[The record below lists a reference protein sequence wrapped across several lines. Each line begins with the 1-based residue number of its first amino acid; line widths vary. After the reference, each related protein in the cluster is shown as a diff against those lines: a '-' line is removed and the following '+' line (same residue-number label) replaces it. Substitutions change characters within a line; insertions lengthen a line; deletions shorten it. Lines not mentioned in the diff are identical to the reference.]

1 MRQRYKL
8 KDTTTLVREDFSK
21 ETVETR
27 KKVMGSG

>member
-8 KDTTTLVREDFSK
+8 KDTTTLLREDFSK
-21 ETVETR
+21 ETVETG